1 MVARGSLGGV
11 AAGTLP
17 VDEMAPV
24 RRRTVVAAGAVL
36 ALNVALML
44 GPPAIAALALLRA
57 LR

>member
-1 MVARGSLGGV
+1 MVARGSSGG
-11 AAGTLP
+11 AEAGALP
-17 VDEMAPV
+17 VDDMAPV

-44 GPPAIAALALLRA
+44 APPAIAVLALLGA